1 MSHSLIKIMFS
12 VLGTLL
18 VSIILF
24 TMIFTAT
31 GQNFMWKVIEPVM
44 LDQWRQCSMD
54 NGAKRTVIYEQE
66 FNNLKAIE
74 YSRQTNVGGTP

>member
-1 MSHSLIKIMFS
+1 MSHNLIKIMFS

-18 VSIILF
+18 VGIVLF

-31 GQNFMWKVIEPVM
+31 GQNFMWKVIEPAM

-54 NGAKRTVIYEQE
+54 NGAKRTVIYERE
-66 FNNLKAIE
+66 FNNIKAIE
-74 YSRQTNVGGTP
+74 YSRQTNAGGTP